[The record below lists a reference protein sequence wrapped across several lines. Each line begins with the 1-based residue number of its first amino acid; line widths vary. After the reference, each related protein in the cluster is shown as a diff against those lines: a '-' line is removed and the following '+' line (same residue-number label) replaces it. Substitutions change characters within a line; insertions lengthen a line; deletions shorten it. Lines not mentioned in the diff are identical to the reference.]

1 MKSLNDFKNI
11 SLEEGK
17 SDFKKLD
24 TLVRSG
30 LGDTTQLQ
38 KIHRVLNKMKED
50 APVLTAAEK
59 NIVQELLNKMIDL
72 ITNNKQIFQQTRR
85 AVREELEEGVVDS
98 ADYKLSP
105 SGKKIRAHRI
115 VTSTVQEDNE
125 IIEEALNIDPPF
137 TLMLKREAIRMY
149 PNGTKIALY
158 YSKKLDKY
166 FSVPYG
172 VDASIQAEET
182 VSEATDVIGQL
193 QKIKDAHQHG
203 TVNHKDG
210 SASKV
215 DVQTAHAVL
224 TIHKN
229 LNDENK
235 KKFND
240 MMAKS
245 SHHMKKA
252 ADFSFNKLK

>member
-1 MKSLNDFKNI
+1 MKFLSDFKNI

-17 SDFKKLD
+17 TDYKKFD

-30 LGDTTQLQ
+30 LGNATQLQ
-38 KIHRVLNKMKED
+38 KIHHVLNKMKED
-50 APVLTAAEK
+50 NPVLTAAEK
-59 NIVQELLNKMIDL
+59 NIVQDLLNKMVDVV
-72 ITNNKQIFQQTRR
+72 TNNKQIFQQTRR
-85 AVREELEEGVVDS
+85 AVREGVDQEVVDS
-98 ADYKLSP
+98 SDYKLSP
-105 SGKKIRAHRI
+105 SGKKVRAHRI
-115 VTSTVQEDNE
+115 VTSTMKEDNE
-125 IIEEALNIDPPF
+125 IIEEALNIDPPY
-137 TLMLKREAIRMY
+137 TLLLKREAIRMY

-166 FSVPYG
+166 FSVPY
-172 VDASIQAEET
+172 DANAAIQAEET
-182 VSEATDVIGQL
+182 VKESVDAIGQL
-193 QKIKDAHQHG
+193 QKIKDSHQLG

-235 KKFND
+235 KKFAD
-240 MMAKS
+240 MVARS

-252 ADFSFNKLK
+252 ADFSFSKLK